1 MPAKVMKIK
10 PSPILV
16 QLREA
21 DKLIQDKI
29 KTKVETS
36 DSQGLINLIRAKY
49 HIAEAE
55 LQILGGSD

>member
-1 MPAKVMKIK
+1 MPAKVMKVK
-10 PSPILV
+10 PSPILA

-21 DKLIQDKI
+21 DRMIQDKI
-29 KTKVETS
+29 KSKVEAS

-55 LQILGGSD
+55 LQILSGSD